1 MPLLQANVA
10 IVGGSGFIGQALA
23 STLASRGKSVRVIT
37 RKRESAKA
45 LWLLP
50 KVEIVEADP
59 HDEAS
64 LYEALENAESVVNL
78 VGVLHSKPGKP
89 WGPDFDA
96 AHVKLPARIARCMN
110 RRKIRRLVH
119 ISALGAAEHAPSM
132 YLRSKAAGEAALR
145 ANQGIDLTILRPS
158 VVFGPDDQFL
168 NLFAKLQKFS
178 PVIPLATPHAR
189 FQPIDVRDLSTA
201 IANCLEN
208 PATIGKQYECVGPD
222 VLTLYEIVHWA
233 GVYAG
238 CPRPIIPL
246 PDGAAW
252 AQAWVMEHL
261 PGKPLMSRDN
271 LASASIPNVGSAP
284 LSPELGIEKPH
295 SLHAVAPTYLGN
307 ESPRQRLS
315 DRRAKT

>member
-158 VVFGPDDQFL
+158 VVFGPGDQFL

-295 SLHAVAPTYLGN
+295 SLHAVAPTYLGK

>member
-1 MPLLQANVA
+1 MPLLDANVA

-23 STLASRGKSVRVIT
+23 SALASRAKSVRIIT
-37 RKRESAKA
+37 RKREHAKE

-50 KVEIVEADP
+50 KIEIVEADP
-59 HDEAS
+59 HDEAA
-64 LYEALENAESVVNL
+64 LYEALENAQSVVNL

-89 WGPDFDA
+89 WGPEFDL

-158 VVFGPDDQFL
+158 VVFGPGDQFL

-189 FQPIDVRDLSTA
+189 FQPIDVRDLANA

-208 PATIGKQYECVGPD
+208 PITIGKQYECVGPD

-271 LASASIPNVGSAP
+271 LASASIPNVGSGP
-284 LSPELGIEKPH
+284 MSPELGIDKPH
-295 SLHAVAPTYLGN
+295 SLHAVAPTYLGK
-307 ESPRQRLS
+307 ESVRQRLS

>member
-1 MPLLQANVA
+1 MPLLQADVA
-10 IVGGSGFIGQALA
+10 IVGGSGFIGEALA
-23 STLASRGKSVRVIT
+23 STLASRGKSVRIVT
-37 RKRESAKA
+37 RKREHAKN

-50 KVEIVEADP
+50 KIEIVEADP
-59 HDEAS
+59 HDEAA
-64 LYEALENAESVVNL
+64 LYEALENAHSVVNL

-110 RRKIRRLVH
+110 RRKIKRLVH
-119 ISALGAAEHAPSM
+119 VSALGAAEHAPSM

-158 VVFGPDDQFL
+158 VVFGPGDQFL

-189 FQPIDVRDLSTA
+189 FQPIDVRDLANA

-252 AQAWVMEHL
+252 MQAWIMENL

-284 LSPELGIEKPH
+284 MSPDLGIEKPH
-295 SLHAVAPTYLGN
+295 SLHAVAPTYLGK